1 MNTDQYDMWIESH
14 QAEMTEFDITDA
26 VMDRIAQKSQK
37 ESIFDKTKNWFL
49 LNLYQAKA
57 SVRACVLAFG
67 ALAGVLRMMFVVYY
81 ALFT

>member
-1 MNTDQYDMWIESH
+1 MNTDQYDMWIESR
-14 QAEMTEFDITDA
+14 QAQKTNFDITDA
-26 VMDRIAQKSQK
+26 VMDRIAENTHK
-37 ESIFDKTKNWFL
+37 ESIPDKVRNWFL

>member
-1 MNTDQYDMWIESH
+1 MNTDQYDMWIESR
-14 QAEMTEFDITDA
+14 QVQMTDFDITDA
-26 VMDRIAQKSQK
+26 VMDRIAQNTRK
-37 ESIFDKTKNWFL
+37 ESILDKVRNWFL

-67 ALAGVLRMMFVVYY
+67 ALAGVLRMVFVVYY

>member
-1 MNTDQYDMWIESH
+1 MNTEQYDMWIESR

-26 VMDRIAQKSQK
+26 VMGRIAQNAQK
-37 ESIFDKTKNWFL
+37 ESILDKVRNWFL
-49 LNLYQAKA
+49 MNLYQAKA

>member
-1 MNTDQYDMWIESH
+1 MNTDQYDMWIEGH
-14 QAEMTEFDITDA
+14 QAEMTDFDITDA
-26 VMDRIAQKSQK
+26 VMDRIAKSTHK
-37 ESIFDKTKNWFL
+37 ESILDKMRNWFL